1 MARVYVGTY
10 KKYNSGSIA
19 GGWISLDDCKDYGQ
33 FMDKCRALHKN
44 ERDPEFMIQ
53 DTEGFPDGLSC
64 MERLSESE
72 FNDVKLAM
80 QEDEK
85 TSLTIVDY
93 SDKAFAVIGD
103 TKAVKDDLK
112 KLGGRFNGKLSC
124 GAGWIFS
131 NKMREAVE
139 KFISSGNVTERESK
153 PSSEHGSQ
161 FVTWLKEFTDS
172 LNDSEKKY
180 YLKEFA
186 GAVKLNEHY
195 YLIDKPSIENKF
207 CFHDEGPDY
216 EFYKHLME
224 DKETRLA
231 EYFKSENLAC
241 FDNKI
246 ERITKG
252 DFGDKRVWWNACYKN
267 NRVDVCFYSSFG
279 NPDGFTE
286 CTDDEKAIILKGLKF
301 GRELFEKRLDAYLK
315 RYGTSKLHTWTYW
328 ADA

>member
-1 MARVYVGTY
+1 MAKVYVGTY
-10 KKYNSGSIA
+10 KKYNNGSIA
-19 GGWISLDDCKDYGQ
+19 GGWLDLADYASYGD
-33 FMDKCRALHKN
+33 FLAACRKLHKN

-53 DTEGFPDGLSC
+53 DTEDFPDGLSC
-64 MERLSESE
+64 MEWLSEQD
-72 FNDVKLAM
+72 FNDVKSAM

-103 TKAVKDDLK
+103 TKSVKDDLK

-139 KFISSGNVTERESK
+139 KFISSGNVTERASK
-153 PSSEHGSQ
+153 PNSDGSQ
-161 FVTWLKEFTDS
+161 FVTWLKEFTDTLS
-172 LNDSEKKY
+172 VPDKKY

-186 GAVKLNEHY
+186 GAVKLNDRY
-195 YLIDKPSIENKF
+195 YLIEKPSIENKF
-207 CFHDEGPDY
+207 CFHDEGPQYD
-216 EFYKHLME
+216 FYKHLME

-231 EYFKSENLAC
+231 EYFKSENLAH

-252 DFGDKRVWWNACYKN
+252 DFGDTRVWWNACYKN
-267 NRVDVCFYSSFG
+267 NRIDLCFYSSFG
-279 NPDGFTE
+279 HPDGYTE